1 MVLENNVQKILFR
14 QLDNFWDGW
23 NKEVISIKISQ
34 ALGEMQENYLMSA
47 STRLYKDGD
56 MVFNPMHTVTWAI
69 FLYRLSRLLYLARN
83 IYEADCV
90 YYLNKIMNSVEWFY
104 QVELPEHFMAEHPLG
119 RKCFGESSVL
129 RLFVCISGNDDWW
142 KQKKRK
148 TVLPQIREE
157 CCIVCQCY
165 YIGRNHYRQ

>member
-69 FLYRLSRLLYLARN
+69 FLYRLSRLLYLAGN

-104 QVELPEHFMAEHPLG
+104 
-119 RKCFGESSVL
+119 
-129 RLFVCISGNDDWW
+129 
-142 KQKKRK
+142 
-148 TVLPQIREE
+148 
-157 CCIVCQCY
+157 
-165 YIGRNHYRQ
+165 

>member
-69 FLYRLSRLLYLARN
+69 F
-83 IYEADCV
+83 
-90 YYLNKIMNSVEWFY
+90 
-104 QVELPEHFMAEHPLG
+104 
-119 RKCFGESSVL
+119 
-129 RLFVCISGNDDWW
+129 
-142 KQKKRK
+142 
-148 TVLPQIREE
+148 
-157 CCIVCQCY
+157 
-165 YIGRNHYRQ
+165 YIGLVDYFIWLETFMRQIVYITLIKL